1 MKLLFENWRKH
12 KKYLK
17 DHPYMEPD
25 GLQEAIEDPATKVE
39 KLPEN
44 WYVKLIKLPP
54 GDKFPKVI
62 RVELVEKDKEGRFQR
77 IPGREDPFSIVQAAH
92 TSHEAYH
99 DRFEGADAYMI
110 QKSSAPAGFGPL
122 LYDLVMEEAY
132 PRPLRPDPSLVSD
145 AATRVWQGYAEREAP
160 EDIGAVLFGD
170 DEGNPLH
177 KEYSKESPTVKLALK
192 RAKKLILDEEETPE
206 PEFVEPEPEPFDLE
220 EFDWEELD
228 DLYEHQED
236 DTDKVAKV
244 VVLDKDNQIL
254 LLKRTESPH
263 DWDLPGGHL
272 KKGEGAEDGAER
284 ETKEETNLNIS
295 GLKHLKT
302 EENVKFYKTETDKTE
317 VTVDPKEHTEYKW
330 VKVSDLKDYKMHSGA
345 KSVIKMAIKVI
356 EEDFQADV
364 KRQHRK
370 WKIRLIGKGGNKTK
384 AAPFNRN
391 PSFSRSKSAP
401 AGFGG
406 S

>member
-25 GLQEAIEDPATKVE
+25 GLQEAIEDPAAKVG

-44 WYVKLIKLPP
+44 WFVKLVKL
-54 GDKFPKVI
+54 PKVI
-62 RVELVEKDKEGRFQR
+62 RVELVEKDKEGKFQR
-77 IPGREDPFSIVQAAH
+77 IPGREDPFSVVQAAH

-132 PRPLRPDPSLVSD
+132 PKPLRPDPELVSD

-160 EDIGAVLFGD
+160 EDIATWLFGD

-192 RAKKLILDEEETPE
+192 RAKKLILGEEETPE
-206 PEFVEPEPEPFDLE
+206 PEFVEPEPEPFDVE

-228 DLYEHQED
+228 DLYENQEE
-236 DTDKVAKV
+236 K
-244 VVLDKDNQIL
+244 
-254 LLKRTESPH
+254 P
-263 DWDLPGGHL
+263 
-272 KKGEGAEDGAER
+272 
-284 ETKEETNLNIS
+284 
-295 GLKHLKT
+295 
-302 EENVKFYKTETDKTE
+302 
-317 VTVDPKEHTEYKW
+317 
-330 VKVSDLKDYKMHSGA
+330 
-345 KSVIKMAIKVI
+345 I
-356 EEDFQADV
+356 EEDYQADV

-370 WKIRLIGKGGNKTK
+370 WKVRLVGKGGNRYNVTGKMK
-384 AAPFNRN
+384 K
-391 PSFSRSKSAP
+391 PSYSRSKSAP
-401 AGFGG
+401 VGAGG

>member
-25 GLQEAIEDPATKVE
+25 GLQEAIEDPAAKVE

-44 WYVKLIKLPP
+44 WFVKLIKLP
-54 GDKFPKVI
+54 GII
-62 RVELVEKDKEGRFQR
+62 RVELVERDKEGRFQR
-77 IPGREDPFSIVQAAH
+77 IPGREDPFSVVQAAH

-99 DRFEGADAYMI
+99 DRFEGQDAFMI

-132 PRPLRPDPSLVSD
+132 PKPLRPDPELVSD
-145 AATRVWQGYAEREAP
+145 AATRVWQGYTEREGIEA
-160 EDIGAVLFGD
+160 DLFGD
-170 DEGNPLH
+170 DEGNPLQ
-177 KEYSKESPTVKLALK
+177 KEYYKESPTVKLALK

-206 PEFVEPEPEPFDLE
+206 PEFKEQEPEPFDVE

-228 DLYEHQED
+228 DLYENQEE
-236 DTDKVAKV
+236 K
-244 VVLDKDNQIL
+244 
-254 LLKRTESPH
+254 P
-263 DWDLPGGHL
+263 
-272 KKGEGAEDGAER
+272 
-284 ETKEETNLNIS
+284 
-295 GLKHLKT
+295 
-302 EENVKFYKTETDKTE
+302 
-317 VTVDPKEHTEYKW
+317 
-330 VKVSDLKDYKMHSGA
+330 
-345 KSVIKMAIKVI
+345 I
-356 EEDFQADV
+356 EEDYQADV
-364 KRQHRK
+364 KRQSRK
-370 WKIRLIGKGGNKTK
+370 WKIRLIGKGGNKK
-384 AAPFNRN
+384 KVAPFNQN

>member
-25 GLQEAIEDPATKVE
+25 GLQEAIEDPAAKVG

-44 WYVKLIKLPP
+44 WFVKLIKLP
-54 GDKFPKVI
+54 GVI

-77 IPGREDPFSIVQAAH
+77 IPGREDPFSVVQAAH

-99 DRFEGADAYMI
+99 DRFEGADSYMI

-132 PRPLRPDPSLVSD
+132 PKPLRPDPELVSD
-145 AATRVWQGYAEREAP
+145 AAARVWQGYAEREGIEA
-160 EDIGAVLFGD
+160 DLFGD
-170 DEGNPLH
+170 DEENPLQ
-177 KEYSKESPTVKLALK
+177 KEYYKESPTVKLALK
-192 RAKKLILDEEETPE
+192 RAKKLILGEEETPE
-206 PEFVEPEPEPFDLE
+206 PEFKEPEPEPFDLE

-244 VVLDKDNQIL
+244 VVLDKNNQIL
-254 LLKRTESPH
+254 LLKRAYAPY

-272 KKGEGAEDGAER
+272 KKDEGAEDGAKR

-295 GLKHLKT
+295 DLKHLKT
-302 EENVKFYKTETDKTE
+302 KENVKFYKTETDKSE

-356 EEDFQADV
+356 EEDYQADV
-364 KRQHRK
+364 KRQSRK
-370 WKIRLIGKGGNKTK
+370 WKIRLIGKGGNKK
-384 AAPFNRN
+384 KVAPFNQN